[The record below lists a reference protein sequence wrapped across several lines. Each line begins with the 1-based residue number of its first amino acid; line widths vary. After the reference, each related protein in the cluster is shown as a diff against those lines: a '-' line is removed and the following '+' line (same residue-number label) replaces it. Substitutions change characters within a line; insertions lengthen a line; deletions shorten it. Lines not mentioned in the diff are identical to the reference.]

1 MTTDERSFMPPYVSC
16 EKRAKWASGFIIAS
30 IVLAALVILSLQ
42 IQAGL
47 LQRIVDGRPPT
58 VSEGELND
66 QYKSIISLLYY
77 LTDATGL
84 VLFMVWIHRAHKNLR
99 ALGAD
104 CLRFSPGWA
113 VGYFFIPIV
122 WWFKPYQVTKEIW
135 KASDPTLADA
145 HPLGWMTAPGAA
157 ILKFWWAAWLVDTW
171 VGFNCSSMSRNFNPS
186 VYGLLAQTRI
196 SQVSNLLSIISL
208 SVTLALMWRIT
219 RRQDA
224 KNVRVSSEYAAACCR
239 GAGNE
244 VI

>member
-1 MTTDERSFMPPYVSC
+1 
-16 EKRAKWASGFIIAS
+16 
-30 IVLAALVILSLQ
+30 VLATLAILSLQ

-47 LQRIVDGRPPT
+47 LQRIVDGKPPT

-66 QYKSIISLLYY
+66 LYKGIISLLYF
-77 LTDATGL
+77 LTYVTGL

-104 CLRFSPGWA
+104 CLRFSPGWT

-122 WWFKPYQVTKEIW
+122 FLFRPYQATKEIW
-135 KASDPTLADA
+135 KASDPALADA

-157 ILKFWWAAWLVDTW
+157 ILKFWWAAWLVSDYVSYNSLTTTI
-171 VGFNCSSMSRNFNPS
+171 SMWGKLNPT
-186 VYGLLAQTRI
+186 VYDFIAETRI
-196 SQVSNLLSIISL
+196 SQISDLLTIISL

-224 KNVRVSSEYAAACCR
+224 KNVRVSSEYAAACCSD
-239 GAGNE
+239 AGNE